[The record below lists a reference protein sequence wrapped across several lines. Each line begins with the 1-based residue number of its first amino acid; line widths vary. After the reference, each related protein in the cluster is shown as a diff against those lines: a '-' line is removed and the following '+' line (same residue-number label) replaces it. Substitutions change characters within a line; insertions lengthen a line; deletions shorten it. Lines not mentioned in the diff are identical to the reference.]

1 MIIPCPRGRGRTQRV
16 SFVYLRFTIYHLPF
30 MQIELAV
37 SCFLLIALT
46 FLATVDMAFGQ
57 LSDVGLRRLAA
68 EAEEHP
74 TARFAPFLKEILE
87 NRSRFSITL
96 SAAIQILLV
105 AFSVLLTYLSVQW
118 FSGNTLSLFIA
129 LATGLV
135 LAGIFRQ
142 FIPRLISLRNPEA
155 KVLRLLPLLRPF
167 YRVLA
172 YAAEPWHRSF
182 DHLRRQEQ
190 LEEARSPDVEEDNGD
205 DIEAL
210 IDVGEAEGII
220 EEEERELIQSAI
232 EFGDTRVGEVMTPR
246 TEIAALAKTAT
257 IRDAR
262 NLIIES
268 KHSRLPVYRDQ
279 VDNVEG
285 MIYVRDLL
293 PSLAAGKA
301 DSPITPF
308 IRPVYFVPKTKPVAK
323 LLEEMQKAHAYM
335 SMVIDEY
342 GGVAGL
348 VTVEDILEEIVGEI
362 EDEDISGEEPEEI
375 VPSDDGAYEVLGGV
389 EIGKIERLFEMEIE
403 ADDFTTIAGL
413 VIAEKGSVPCA
424 GERLSFRG
432 IEVEVLEADEKR
444 IGRLKLRRVEQIS
457 VPPANHPGAAR
468 N

>member
-1 MIIPCPRGRGRTQRV
+1 ME
-16 SFVYLRFTIYHLPF
+16 
-30 MQIELAV
+30 IELAV
-37 SCFLLIALT
+37 SFLLLLVLT

-74 TARFAPFLKEILE
+74 TARYAPFLKEILE
-87 NRSRFSITL
+87 NRPRFSFTL

-105 AFSVLLTYLSVQW
+105 AFSVLVTYISLQR
-118 FSGNTLSLFIA
+118 FSGNA
-129 LATGLV
+129 LALFV
-135 LAGIFRQ
+135 ALAASLILAGIFRQ
-142 FIPRLISLRNPEA
+142 FIPRWISLRNPES

-167 YRVLA
+167 YRVMA

-182 DHLRRQEQ
+182 DRLREQ
-190 LEEARSPDVEEDNGD
+190 DEREEALKVEDQEDTGD

-246 TEIAALAKTAT
+246 TEIVALSITAT
-257 IRDAR
+257 VRDAR
-262 NLIIES
+262 NAMIES

-279 VDNVEG
+279 IDNVEG

-293 PSLAAGKA
+293 TSLAAGKA
-301 DSPITPF
+301 DSPIKPF
-308 IRPVYFVPKTKPVAK
+308 IRPVYAVPKTKPVSK
-323 LLEEMQKAHAYM
+323 LLEEMQKAHVYL

-342 GGVAGL
+342 GGIAGL

-362 EDEDISGEEPEEI
+362 EDEDIGGEEPKEI
-375 VPSDDGAYEVLGGV
+375 IPAGEGAYEVLGGV
-389 EIGKIERLFEMEIE
+389 EIGKIERLFGMEIE

-413 VIAEKGSVPCA
+413 VIAQKGSVPCS
-424 GERLSFRG
+424 GERLNFRG
-432 IEVEVLEADEKR
+432 LDVEVLAADEKR
-444 IGRLKLRRVEQIS
+444 IARLKVQR
-457 VPPANHPGAAR
+457 AR
-468 N
+468 EAQKSDATVN

>member
-1 MIIPCPRGRGRTQRV
+1 
-16 SFVYLRFTIYHLPF
+16 

-37 SCFLLIALT
+37 SFFLLVALT
-46 FLATVDMAFGQ
+46 FLATIDMAFGQ

-74 TARFAPFLKEILE
+74 TARYAPFLKEILG
-87 NRSRFSITL
+87 NRPRFEFTL

-105 AFSVLLTYLSVQW
+105 AFSVLITYISLQW
-118 FSGNTLSLFIA
+118 FSGNALVLFVALTL
-129 LATGLV
+129 GLL

-142 FIPRLISLRNPEA
+142 FIPRMISLRNPEA

-182 DHLRRQEQ
+182 DRLRMQEQ
-190 LEEARSPDVEEDNGD
+190 IEEALSDDVEEDSGD

-232 EFGDTRVGEVMTPR
+232 EFGDTRVGAVMTPR
-246 TEIAALAKTAT
+246 TEIAALPRTAT
-257 IRDAR
+257 VRDAR

-279 VDNVEG
+279 IENIEG
-285 MIYVRDLL
+285 MIYLRDLL

-308 IRPVYFVPKTKPVAK
+308 IRPVYFVPETKPVAK
-323 LLEEMQKAHAYM
+323 LLEEMQKAHVYL

-362 EDEDISGEEPEEI
+362 EDEDISREEPEEI
-375 VPSDDGAYEVLGGV
+375 VPAGDGAYEVLGGV
-389 EIGKIERLFEMEIE
+389 EIGKIERLFGMEIE

-424 GERLSFRG
+424 GERLTFRG
-432 IEVEVLEADEKR
+432 IEVEVLVADEKR
-444 IGRLKLRRVEQIS
+444 IGRVRLKRSNSQS
-457 VPPANHPGAAR
+457 ANQGTQS

>member
-1 MIIPCPRGRGRTQRV
+1 ME
-16 SFVYLRFTIYHLPF
+16 
-30 MQIELAV
+30 IELAV
-37 SCFLLIALT
+37 SFFLLIALT

-57 LSDVGLRRLAA
+57 LSDVGLRRLAT

-74 TARFAPFLKEILE
+74 TARYAPFLKDILE
-87 NRSRFSITL
+87 NRPRFSFTL

-105 AFSVLLTYLSVQW
+105 AFSVLITYISLQL
-118 FSGNTLSLFIA
+118 FSGNTLVLFIS
-129 LATGLV
+129 LAIGLV

-142 FIPRLISLRNPEA
+142 FIPRLISLRNPED

-182 DHLRRQEQ
+182 DRLRMQEP
-190 LEEARSPDVEEDNGD
+190 LEEARADQEEEDNGD

-246 TEIAALAKTAT
+246 TEIVALPKTAS

-285 MIYVRDLL
+285 MVYVRDLL

-301 DSPITPF
+301 DAPITPF
-308 IRPVYFVPKTKPVAK
+308 IRPVYFVPETKPVAK
-323 LLEEMQKAHAYM
+323 LLEEMQKAHVYL

-375 VPSDDGAYEVLGGV
+375 VAAGDGAYEVLGGT

-403 ADDFTTIAGL
+403 TDDFTTIAGL

-432 IEVEVLEADEKR
+432 IEVDVLEADEKR
-444 IGRLKLRRVEQIS
+444 IGRVRLKRAKSAVAE
-457 VPPANHPGAAR
+457 
-468 N
+468 